1 MILVVAPAEGSRR
14 SIASALRR
22 DGHEVIELAD
32 ATHLLARV
40 LGHPAEK
47 PLILADPRAGVS
59 EVLELLR
66 ATAWRG
72 PVLLMDRDARGAS
85 RLDQLRATV
94 RRTLA
99 ARAAS

>member
-1 MILVVAPAEGSRR
+1 MILVVAPAATSRR
-14 SIASALRR
+14 TIATALRR
-22 DGHEVIELAD
+22 DGHEVLELPD

-40 LGHPAEK
+40 LGRRSES
-47 PLILADPRAGVS
+47 PLIVADPGAGVS
-59 EVLELLR
+59 DVLELLR

-72 PVLLMDRDARGAS
+72 PVVLMDRDTRGMR

-99 ARAAS
+99 ARTA